1 MRLLCIWKAERPF
14 QERTKTEKAQCEIS
28 SKTPFFVLCEA
39 ILKTTYL
46 SQASSINH
54 EFPYRLQVESRR
66 YEVNCSLVL

>member
-28 SKTPFFVLCEA
+28 SKTPFFVLYEA

-46 SQASSINH
+46 AKAVSVNRESPYILQAK
-54 EFPYRLQVESRR
+54 FRR
-66 YEVNCSLVL
+66 YEVDCSLVL